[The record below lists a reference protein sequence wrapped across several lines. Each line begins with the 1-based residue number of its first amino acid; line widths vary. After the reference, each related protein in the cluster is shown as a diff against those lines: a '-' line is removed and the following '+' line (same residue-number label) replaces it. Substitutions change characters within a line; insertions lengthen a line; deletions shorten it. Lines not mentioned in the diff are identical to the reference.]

1 MKWLQFSE
9 LHCVVPSNADSSDRI
24 SIEIGP
30 KKLNLGKFTYD
41 DKRDLSR
48 FGKISF
54 VSETSI
60 KLFDNPILGKKKI
73 LGEFVAKEKEKSVL
87 AGELFFKNN
96 GEYRLGY
103 TIEFKNAK
111 AYLKMVQLNCLRTAS
126 TFSQD
131 KIYFV
136 FNKRKLDTKF
146 IVQQSKNYSLTK
158 YPSFAFGNNLEISL
172 FTSELLRSDKL
183 IGRFNL
189 KLEVE
194 SKGQNEIVFDRGTCL
209 YNLIVEVF
217 DFQVKIIN

>member
-1 MKWLQFSE
+1 MKWLQLSE
-9 LHCVVPSNADSSDRI
+9 LHCVVPNNTESYDRI

-30 KKLNLGKFTYD
+30 KKLNLGKFSYD
-41 DKRDLSR
+41 DKSDLSKY
-48 FGKISF
+48 GKISF

-60 KLFDNPILGKKKI
+60 KLFDSPLLGKKKL

-87 AGELFFKNN
+87 AGELFFKNH

-103 TIEFKNAK
+103 TIEFTNGK
-111 AYLKMVQLNCLRTAS
+111 AHFKMVQLNCIRTAGAL
-126 TFSQD
+126 SQD
-131 KIYFV
+131 KVYFM

-146 IVQQSKNYSLTK
+146 IVQQSKNYSLLK
-158 YPSFAFGNNLEISL
+158 YPSFAFGNKLEISL

-194 SKGQNEIVFDRGTCL
+194 SKGQSEIVFDRDNCL
-209 YNLIVEVF
+209 YHLKVEVF
-217 DFQVKIIN
+217 DFQVKTEK